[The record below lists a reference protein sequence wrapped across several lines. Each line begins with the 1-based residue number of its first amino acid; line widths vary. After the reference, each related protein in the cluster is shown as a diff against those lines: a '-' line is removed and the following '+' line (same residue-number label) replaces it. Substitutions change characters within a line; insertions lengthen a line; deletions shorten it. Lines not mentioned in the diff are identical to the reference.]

1 MQWNLEG
8 MQVYGTYLDSIP
20 VSGMVTLSRVQYGG
34 DVCHTVQLDEPIT
47 VYGAV
52 RERVII
58 THKCVSRVRDRV
70 TAGPT
75 EELMCS

>member
-1 MQWNLEG
+1 MVNCMQWNLEG

-20 VSGMVTLSRVQYGG
+20 VSGLVVLSRVQYGG
-34 DVCHTVQLDEPIT
+34 NVCHTIQLDEPIT

-58 THKCVSRVRDRV
+58 AQQEVSRVRDRV
-70 TAGPT
+70 AA
-75 EELMCS
+75 

>member
-8 MQVYGTYLDSIP
+8 MQVYGMYLDDIP

-34 DVCHTVQLDEPIT
+34 AVCHTVQLNEPIT

-52 RERVII
+52 RDRVILD
-58 THKCVSRVRDRV
+58 HKFVSQVADTRHVV
-70 TAGPT
+70 
-75 EELMCS
+75 

>member
-8 MQVYGTYLDSIP
+8 MQVYGMYLDDIP

-34 DVCHTVQLDEPIT
+34 KVCHTVQLNEPIT

-52 RERVII
+52 RERVILE
-58 THKCVSRVRDRV
+58 HVCVTRVCDNV
-70 TAGPT
+70 VA
-75 EELMCS
+75 